1 MKKKVEVYRV
11 MKNNATLFGRV
22 ERQCNGS
29 QPLLHPRTYI
39 DLSLFALEE
48 VYAWPIN
55 GYASVCVWGGGGRK
69 LGGKYFCTIMDGN
82 TRLATSWTS
91 L

>member
-1 MKKKVEVYRV
+1 MKKKKVEVYIV
-11 MKNNATLFGRV
+11 IKNNATLFGRV
-22 ERQCNGS
+22 ERRCNGS

-55 GYASVCVWGGGGRK
+55 GYARCVCVGGWG
-69 LGGKYFCTIMDGN
+69 
-82 TRLATSWTS
+82 
-91 L
+91 